1 MGELHGS
8 LMTEFELAQPPQF
21 RGVPCQNS
29 FTPAGLAFPAR
40 YAALRYSLI
49 SPDDAPALDPGGDID
64 GVAGQPQ
71 RGFLLPA
78 LVRTVA
84 VIVPRVLGE
93 HLPQML
99 LAEDQHVVQA
109 LAAQCSHESLGE

>member
-1 MGELHGS
+1 
-8 LMTEFELAQPPQF
+8 
-21 RGVPCQNS
+21 
-29 FTPAGLAFPAR
+29 
-40 YAALRYSLI
+40 
-49 SPDDAPALDPGGDID
+49 
-64 GVAGQPQ
+64 
-71 RGFLLPA
+71 
-78 LVRTVA
+78 VA